1 MKLNDYLEIKTEL
14 LQELK
19 AELPEERR
27 KVIFE
32 ELVSLNR
39 VLKENECDE
48 KIRAC
53 MQALK

>member
-1 MKLNDYLEIKTEL
+1 MKLNDYLEIKKEL

-19 AELPEERR
+19 TELPEERR
-27 KVIFE
+27 KAIFE

-39 VLKENECDE
+39 VLKENECYE

-53 MQALK
+53 I

>member
-1 MKLNDYLEIKTEL
+1 MKLNDYLEIKTAL

-39 VLKENECDE
+39 VLKENEYDE

-53 MQALK
+53 I

>member
-1 MKLNDYLEIKTEL
+1 MRKMKLNDYLEIKTAL

-53 MQALK
+53 K